1 MSGVIKLDKIKSD
14 NGYSSG
20 ASDCSY
26 SDNEFEF
33 TKQILCSCC
42 EKCVKKPR
50 TFLIAPKNEIGLE
63 FCSSD
68 CYVKCLELVGLVSE
82 ILNFGNTINDDRD
95 KIVKLPRT
103 PYNSLDDICEDRE
116 YFEISS
122 TLRYIISLEKKESF
136 SKITKDSIALKVV
149 SSWFICNDKRIR
161 KLALILQRL
170 V

>member
-1 MSGVIKLDKIKSD
+1 MSGVIKLDDRKIKSY

-20 ASDCSY
+20 ASECSY
-26 SDNEFEF
+26 SDEEDS
-33 TKQILCSCC
+33 IPIICSCC
-42 EKCVKKPR
+42 ENKVEKQR
-50 TFLIAPKNEIGLE
+50 TFLIGPENEVGLE

-82 ILNFGNTINDDRD
+82 ILNFGNTRDDERD

-149 SSWFICNDKRIR
+149 SSWFIGNDKRIR